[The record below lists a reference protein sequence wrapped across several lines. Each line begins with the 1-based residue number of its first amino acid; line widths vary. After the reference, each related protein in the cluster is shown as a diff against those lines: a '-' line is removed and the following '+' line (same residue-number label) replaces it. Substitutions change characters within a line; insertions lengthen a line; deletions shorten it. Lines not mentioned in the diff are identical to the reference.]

1 MRFKSNEIENF
12 SDDQRF
18 RIWRAYR
25 VEKNKRG
32 EEEFAYIE
40 GTAPLARPNAK
51 IILRGSTSDK
61 PA

>member
-1 MRFKSNEIENF
+1 MKIEIKSEIENF

-32 EEEFAYIE
+32 EEELTYIE
-40 GTAPLARPNAK
+40 GTASFSEADCKDNLEGV
-51 IILRGSTSDK
+51 LQ
-61 PA
+61 

>member
-1 MRFKSNEIENF
+1 MKIQIKNEIENF

-32 EEEFAYIE
+32 EEELAYIE
-40 GTAPLARPNAK
+40 GTASFSEAECEDNLEGV
-51 IILRGSTSDK
+51 LRE
-61 PA
+61 

>member
-1 MRFKSNEIENF
+1 MKIEIKSEIENF

-32 EEEFAYIE
+32 EEELIYIE
-40 GTAPLARPNAK
+40 GTASFSEADTENSLK
-51 IILRGSTSDK
+51 GVVQ
-61 PA
+61 